1 MEERYQLLG
10 RLPGGGFGRIS
21 VYFDRQMNQKV
32 VQKALHHPTRENC
45 EDLIREGRLYIKLK
59 DEEHIVDL
67 IAYRFDYTDPCLIL
81 PFYEEGTLQ
90 TKVGNRNWYDSIIF
104 VQHAAKGVSA
114 LHSEGG
120 FARDIKPANL
130 FISKNAQGQRIIKVG
145 DLGLGRL
152 PYPFTNGDMTRNAFG
167 TPGYMAPELFAP
179 NPQFT
184 PACDIYS
191 LGVTGIELITGS
203 RDINSIHSIWIN
215 NDVKSLLL
223 RMTSYNPH
231 EGPDAITVVNTIRKI
246 VQAYDESF
254 KKVVTVGGL
263 SLLGWLLYKGATSK

>member
-10 RLPGGGFGRIS
+10 HLPGGGFGRIS
-21 VYFDRQMNQKV
+21 VYFDRQTNQKI
-32 VQKALHHPTRENC
+32 VQKALRHPTPENC
-45 EDLIREGRLYIKLK
+45 EDLIREGRLYMKLR

-67 IAYRFDYTDPCLIL
+67 IAYRYDYTNPCLIL

-90 TKVGNRNWYDSIIF
+90 TKVGSRNWYDSIIF
-104 VQHAAKGVSA
+104 VQHAAKGVNA
-114 LHSEGG
+114 LHSEDG

-130 FISKNAQGQRIIKVG
+130 FIGKNAQGQRIIKVG

-152 PYPFTNGDMTRNAFG
+152 PYPFTNSDMTRNAFG
-167 TPGYMAPELFAP
+167 TPGYMAPELFEP
-179 NPQFT
+179 NPKFT

-203 RDINSIHSIWIN
+203 RDINSIHGIWIN

-223 RMTSYNPH
+223 RMTSYNPQ
-231 EGPDAITVVNTIRKI
+231 ERPDAITVVNIIRKI
-246 VQAYDESF
+246 VQTYDENF
-254 KKVVTVGGL
+254 KKAVTVGGL
-263 SLLGWLLYKGATSK
+263 SLLGWLLYKEATSK